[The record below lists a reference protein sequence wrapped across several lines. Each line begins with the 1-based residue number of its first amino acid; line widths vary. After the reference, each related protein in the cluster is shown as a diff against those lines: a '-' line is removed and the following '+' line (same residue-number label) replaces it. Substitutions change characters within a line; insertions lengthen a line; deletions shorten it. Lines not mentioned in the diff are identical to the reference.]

1 MATNFYCP
9 GIAQL
14 ETEANRVTCSETLQ
28 VTPAADP
35 VKLSELVAEGIYWG
49 LTYWALFFIFRQ
61 IKKAIET
68 D

>member
-35 VKLSELVAEGIYWG
+35 VKASELVGQGIYWG
-49 LTYWALFFIFRQ
+49 LFYWALFFVFYQ

-68 D
+68 